1 MNRRDMMPL
10 FIVIAAMIV
19 LNILN
24 GDFSDFGSWV
34 YRQLLMLPGI
44 VIGLTVHEFAHG
56 LVSDRCGD
64 PTPRAQGRLTL
75 NPAAHIDLIGFLCL
89 FFAGFGWGQPVQIDP
104 RYYKHRRMD
113 EFLVSIAGVTMNFI
127 VAVALAF
134 VLRLIMHSG
143 SAFFSTTT
151 GDVILNMVQYGIF
164 INLVLMIFNPDS
176 GAAAGRL
183 GNPDADLRS
192 GKIQMVSLCL
202 SERILHPAGADTVQ
216 RHQSDSGSGN
226 QRNLVVDAEYD
237 RNLTSSQ

>member
-151 GDVILNMVQYGIF
+151 GSEYGAVWNF
-164 INLVLMIFNPDS
+164 HQSGTDDLQPDS

-183 GNPDADLRS
+183 GDSDADLRS
-192 GKIQMVSLCL
+192 GEIQMVSHRL
-202 SERILHPAGADTVQ
+202 SERILHPAGADIVQ

-237 RNLTSSQ
+237 CNLTSSQ

>member
-164 INLVLMIFNPDS
+164 INLVLMIFNLIPVPPLD
-176 GAAAGRL
+176 GWGIL
-183 GNPDADLRS
+183 TQIFDLEKYRWYPFVYQN
-192 GKIQMVSLCL
+192 GFYILLALILFNVTSL
-202 SERILHPAGADTVQ
+202 ILDPAINGIWSWMLNTIVI
-216 RHQSDSGSGN
+216 
-226 QRNLVVDAEYD
+226 
-237 RNLTSSQ
+237 

>member
-1 MNRRDMMPL
+1 MPL

-104 RYYKHRRMD
+104 RYYKHRRKD

-164 INLVLMIFNPDS
+164 INLVLMIFNLIPVPPLD
-176 GAAAGRL
+176 GWGIL
-183 GNPDADLRS
+183 TQIFDLEKYRWYPIVYQN
-192 GKIQMVSLCL
+192 GFYILLALILFNVTSL
-202 SERILHPAGADTVQ
+202 ILDPAINGIWSWMLNTIVI
-216 RHQSDSGSGN
+216 
-226 QRNLVVDAEYD
+226 
-237 RNLTSSQ
+237 

>member
-1 MNRRDMMPL
+1 MMPL

-104 RYYKHRRMD
+104 RYYKHRRKD

-164 INLVLMIFNPDS
+164 INLVLMIFNLIPVPPLD
-176 GAAAGRL
+176 GWGIL
-183 GNPDADLRS
+183 TQIFDLEKYRWYPIVYQN
-192 GKIQMVSLCL
+192 GFYILLALILFNVTSL
-202 SERILHPAGADTVQ
+202 ILDPAINGIWSWMLNTIVI
-216 RHQSDSGSGN
+216 
-226 QRNLVVDAEYD
+226 
-237 RNLTSSQ
+237 